1 MDYQRRL
8 TETKQYKDASNM
20 QIYNKITDETK
31 LDEIE
36 EYLSFWGRPL
46 RKKASCN
53 SAGGFFVINEPAKVL

>member
-1 MDYQRRL
+1 
-8 TETKQYKDASNM
+8 M

-46 RKKASCN
+46 RQNAFYN
-53 SAGGFFVINEPAKVL
+53 SVEGIFHKCYPKCYPKNYFFGSMHNF